1 MNQPHADRQF
11 EIQFTN
17 GTDELAGTVE
27 LPAVAGP
34 YPAVVF
40 IHGSGPADRGAFPS
54 LSRYFV
60 NLGFAVLNY
69 DKPGVGGSQGD
80 WLKQTFADRAREA
93 AAAGRFLQNY
103 PGVNGRAVGLCGGS
117 QAGWVMP
124 IAAQLVP
131 DLAFIIS
138 LSAAAVTPAAQERY
152 RLEWQMRA
160 DGFSEV
166 DISAALAVYDRRLA
180 LIRQGVAAEA
190 VAAEQSKA
198 QDQVWYPYLADLT
211 PEDIG
216 FFTAVCNFDPLPFLR
231 RITVPFLAIWGEAD
245 RVVPVEES
253 AALTRQALAAAGNC
267 HFAVK
272 LFPQANHGLR
282 VATADGQGSD
292 FAPNLFA
299 CMNDWLA
306 EVGVIG

>member
-1 MNQPHADRQF
+1 MNQPDADRQF

-17 GTDELAGTVE
+17 GADELAGTVE
-27 LPAVAGP
+27 LPAVTGP

-60 NLGFAVLNY
+60 SRGFAVLNY
-69 DKPGVGGSQGD
+69 DKPGVGGSRGN

-93 AAAGRFLQNY
+93 AAAYRFLQNY
-103 PGVNGRAVGLCGGS
+103 PEVNGRAVGLCGGS

-198 QDQVWYPYLADLT
+198 QDQAWYPYLADLT

-216 FFTAVCNFDPLPFLR
+216 FFTANLDFDPRPFLR
-231 RITVPFLAIWGEAD
+231 RIAAPFLAIWGESD
-245 RVVPVEES
+245 QIVPVRES
-253 AALTRQALAAAGNC
+253 AARTRQALAEAGNR

-282 VATADGQGSD
+282 VVTADGQGSD
-292 FAPNLFA
+292 FAPNLFTS
-299 CMNDWLA
+299 MGDWLV
-306 EVGVIG
+306 EVGVI

>member
-1 MNQPHADRQF
+1 MNQPDADRQF

-17 GTDELAGTVE
+17 GADELAGTVE
-27 LPAVAGP
+27 LPAVTGP

-60 NLGFAVLNY
+60 SRGFAVLNY
-69 DKPGVGGSQGD
+69 DKPGVGGSRGN

-93 AAAGRFLQNY
+93 AAAYRFLQNY
-103 PGVNGRAVGLCGGS
+103 PEVNGRAVGLCGGS

-190 VAAEQSKA
+190 VAAEQEQGTGPGVVS
-198 QDQVWYPYLADLT
+198 LS
-211 PEDIG
+211 G
-216 FFTAVCNFDPLPFLR
+216 RFDAGGYWLLHGQSRFRPP
-231 RITVPFLAIWGEAD
+231 AI
-245 RVVPVEES
+245 S
-253 AALTRQALAAAGNC
+253 AADCGALSGYLGRVGPDSAG
-267 HFAVK
+267 
-272 LFPQANHGLR
+272 
-282 VATADGQGSD
+282 
-292 FAPNLFA
+292 
-299 CMNDWLA
+299 
-306 EVGVIG
+306 